1 MIKKNYKKYI
11 LINLILL
18 ILFGHQYLLAF
29 DSKAK
34 SALLIDYDSGQ
45 ELFIKNKTDKVFPAS
60 MSKLMTL
67 YVLFDSLERDIISLE
82 DKFPVSKNAY
92 QKEGSTIYAELGTEI
107 SVEDLIRGI
116 IVSSGNDACVIV
128 AESLAGSEDIFVD
141 QLNFYAKEMGLSNS
155 NFINSS
161 GLHDDNHYS
170 TVEDLTI
177 LAKRIIED
185 FPNYYYYFSD
195 TSFTWNNITQYNRN
209 NILKSNIGVDGLK
222 TGYTSKSGY
231 GIIVSSEKDD
241 KRLIAIVTGLESVD
255 ERTSEITRLLN
266 YGYRGFKNY
275 KIFSENQII
284 DYVYVW
290 KGKKEQVP
298 IVVPKEIDL
307 SLNIPGRRGL
317 KVEYSFREP
326 LIAPINKDEIIGEIK
341 IIIPNND
348 SLLMPLRAGEDVK
361 KVNFFSGFIKSLDY
375 FLYRNE

>member
-1 MIKKNYKKYI
+1 MIIKNYKKYI

-18 ILFGHQYLLAF
+18 VLFSYQNLFAF

-34 SALLIDYDSGQ
+34 SALLIEYDSGQ
-45 ELFIKNKTDKVFPAS
+45 ELFVKNKTEKIFPAS

-67 YVLFDSLERDIISLE
+67 YVLFDSLERNIISLK
-82 DKFPVSKNAY
+82 DKFPVSLNAY
-92 QKEGSTIYAELGTEI
+92 QKEGSTIYAEFGTEI

-116 IVSSGNDACVIV
+116 VVSSGNDACIIV
-128 AESLAGSEDIFVD
+128 AESLAGSEDNFVD
-141 QLNFYAKEMGLSNS
+141 QLNFYAKELGLSNS
-155 NFINSS
+155 NFMNSS
-161 GLHDDNHYS
+161 GLHDENHYS

-185 FPNYYYYFSD
+185 FPAYYYYFSD
-195 TSFTWNNITQYNRN
+195 TSFTWNKITQYNRN
-209 NILKSNIGVDGLK
+209 NILKSNVGVDGLK

-231 GIIVSSEKDD
+231 GIIVSSEKDN
-241 KRLIAIVTGLESVD
+241 KRLIAIVTGLESAD
-255 ERTSEITRLLN
+255 ERTSEITRLIN

-275 KIFSENQII
+275 KIFSNNQII
-284 DYVYVW
+284 DYAYVW
-290 KGKKEQVP
+290 KGKKELVP
-298 IVVPKEIDL
+298 LVVAKEIDL
-307 SLNIPGRRGL
+307 YLNIPGRRGL

-326 LIAPINKDEIIGEIK
+326 LIAPINKDKVIGEIK

-348 SLLMPLRAGEDVK
+348 SILLPLHVGEEVK

>member
-11 LINLILL
+11 LINLIIL
-18 ILFGHQYLLAF
+18 ILFGHQALAF

-45 ELFIKNKTDKVFPAS
+45 ELFIKNKTDKIFPAS

-67 YVLFDSLERDIISLE
+67 YVLFDSLERDIVSLKDE
-82 DKFPVSKNAY
+82 FPVSMNAY

-116 IVSSGNDACVIV
+116 IVSSGNDACIIV
-128 AESLAGSEDIFVD
+128 AESLAGSEDNFVD

-155 NFINSS
+155 NFMNSS
-161 GLHDDNHYS
+161 GLHDENHYS

-185 FPNYYYYFSD
+185 FPDYYYYFSD
-195 TSFTWNNITQYNRN
+195 TSFTWNKITQYNRN
-209 NILKSNIGVDGLK
+209 NILKSNVGVDGLK

-231 GIIVSSEKDD
+231 GIIVSSEKDN
-241 KRLIAIVTGLESVD
+241 KRLIAIVTGLESAD
-255 ERTSEITRLLN
+255 ERTSEITRLIN

-275 KIFSENQII
+275 KIFSNNQII
-284 DYVYVW
+284 DYAYVW
-290 KGKKEQVP
+290 KGKKELVP
-298 IVVPKEIDL
+298 LVVAKEIDL
-307 SLNIPGRRGL
+307 YLNIPGRRGL

-326 LIAPINKDEIIGEIK
+326 LIAPINKDKVIGEIK

-348 SLLMPLRAGEDVK
+348 SILLPLHVGEEVK

>member
-11 LINLILL
+11 LINLIIL
-18 ILFGHQYLLAF
+18 ILFGHQALAF

-45 ELFIKNKTDKVFPAS
+45 ELFIKNKTDKIFPAS

-67 YVLFDSLERDIISLE
+67 YVLFDSLERDIVSLKDE
-82 DKFPVSKNAY
+82 FPVSMNAY

-116 IVSSGNDACVIV
+116 IVSSGNDACIIV
-128 AESLAGSEDIFVD
+128 AESLAGSEDNFVD

-155 NFINSS
+155 NFMNSS

-185 FPNYYYYFSD
+185 FPDYYHYFSD
-195 TSFTWNNITQYNRN
+195 TSFTWNDIIQYNRN

-222 TGYTSKSGY
+222 TGYTSKSGF

-241 KRLIAIVTGLESVD
+241 KRLIAIVTGIESID
-255 ERTSEITRLLN
+255 ERTFEITRLLN

-275 KIFSENQII
+275 KIFSKNHII
-284 DYVYVW
+284 DYADVW
-290 KGKKEQVP
+290 KGEKEQVP
-298 IVVPKEIDL
+298 IVIPKEIDL
-307 SLNIPGRRGL
+307 YLNIPGRRGL
-317 KVEYSFREP
+317 KVEYSFRES
-326 LIAPINKDEIIGEIK
+326 LIAPINRDEIIGEIK

-348 SLLMPLRAGEDVK
+348 SILLPLHAGEDVK

-375 FLYRNE
+375 FLFRNE

>member
-11 LINLILL
+11 LINLIIL
-18 ILFGHQYLLAF
+18 ILFGHQALAF

-45 ELFIKNKTDKVFPAS
+45 ELFIKNKTDKIFPAS

-67 YVLFDSLERDIISLE
+67 YVLFDSLERDIVSLKDE
-82 DKFPVSKNAY
+82 FPVSMNAY

-116 IVSSGNDACVIV
+116 IVSSGNDACIIV
-128 AESLAGSEDIFVD
+128 AESLAGSEDNFVD

-155 NFINSS
+155 NFMNSS

-185 FPNYYYYFSD
+185 FPDYYHYFSD
-195 TSFTWNNITQYNRN
+195 TSFTWNDIIQYNRN

-222 TGYTSKSGY
+222 TGYTSKSGF

-241 KRLIAIVTGLESVD
+241 KRLIAIVTGIESID
-255 ERTSEITRLLN
+255 ERTFEITRLLN

-275 KIFSENQII
+275 KIFSKNHII
-284 DYVYVW
+284 DYADVW
-290 KGKKEQVP
+290 KGEKEQVP
-298 IVVPKEIDL
+298 IVIPKEIDL
-307 SLNIPGRRGL
+307 YLNIPGRRGL

-326 LIAPINKDEIIGEIK
+326 LIAPINRDEIIGEIK

-348 SLLMPLRAGEDVK
+348 SILLPLHAGEDVK

-375 FLYRNE
+375 FLFRNE

>member
-11 LINLILL
+11 LINLIIL
-18 ILFGHQYLLAF
+18 ILFGHQALAF

-45 ELFIKNKTDKVFPAS
+45 ELFIKNKTDKIFPAS

-67 YVLFDSLERDIISLE
+67 YVLFDSLERDIISLKDE
-82 DKFPVSKNAY
+82 FPVSMNAY

-116 IVSSGNDACVIV
+116 IVSSGNDACIIV
-128 AESLAGSEDIFVD
+128 AESLAGSEDNFVD

-155 NFINSS
+155 NFMNSS

-185 FPNYYYYFSD
+185 FPDYYHYFSD

-222 TGYTSKSGY
+222 TGYTSKSGF

-241 KRLIAIVTGLESVD
+241 KRLIAIVTGIESID
-255 ERTSEITRLLN
+255 ERTFEITRLLN

-275 KIFSENQII
+275 KIFSKNHII
-284 DYVYVW
+284 DYADVW
-290 KGKKEQVP
+290 KGEKEQVP
-298 IVVPKEIDL
+298 IVIPKEIDL
-307 SLNIPGRRGL
+307 YLNIPGRRGL
-317 KVEYSFREP
+317 KAEYTFREP
-326 LIAPINKDEIIGEIK
+326 LIAPINRDEIIGEIK

-348 SLLMPLRAGEDVK
+348 SILLPLHAGEDVK
-361 KVNFFSGFIKSLDY
+361 KVNFFSSFIKSLDY

>member
-11 LINLILL
+11 LINLIIL
-18 ILFGHQYLLAF
+18 ILFGHQALAF

-45 ELFIKNKTDKVFPAS
+45 ELFIKNKTDKIFPAS

-67 YVLFDSLERDIISLE
+67 YVLFDSLERDIVSLKDE
-82 DKFPVSKNAY
+82 FPVSMNAY

-116 IVSSGNDACVIV
+116 IVSSGNDACIIV
-128 AESLAGSEDIFVD
+128 AESLAGSEDNFVD

-155 NFINSS
+155 NFMNSS

-185 FPNYYYYFSD
+185 FPDYYHYFSD

-222 TGYTSKSGY
+222 TGYTSKSGF

-241 KRLIAIVTGLESVD
+241 KRLIAIVTGIESVD
-255 ERTSEITRLLN
+255 ERTFEITRLLN

-275 KIFSENQII
+275 KIFSKNHII
-284 DYVYVW
+284 DYADVW
-290 KGKKEQVP
+290 KGEKEQVP
-298 IVVPKEIDL
+298 IVIPKEIDL
-307 SLNIPGRRGL
+307 YLNIPGRRGL
-317 KVEYSFREP
+317 KVEYSFRES
-326 LIAPINKDEIIGEIK
+326 LIAPINRDEIIGEIK

-348 SLLMPLRAGEDVK
+348 SILLPLHAGEDVK

-375 FLYRNE
+375 FLFRNE